1 MSEYSTSKPL
11 TVLVAD
17 DTAANRNMMQVFL
30 KKLGFA
36 SICAVDGRDAVEIF
50 ERERP
55 DVVLMDLMMPEMD
68 GFEATRRIRA
78 VQRRIWTPIVIMS
91 ALNADADIVA
101 GLDAGGDD
109 YLVKPISFTV
119 FAAKMRTVQ
128 RLLSMERGQRELLGR
143 MQAISNAVIDALVTI
158 DDRGI
163 IQSAN
168 PAAHRIFGHPQGAL
182 IGKNV
187 SVLMP
192 ADEADRHDEYMH
204 DYHRGALPGVIG
216 KVREMQGVRANG
228 EVFPVELGVT
238 ELKLDER
245 RLYIGVLRD
254 IGERVRAREEREQ
267 HAEHLQRY
275 HDEQQ
280 REQELARQIMSS
292 QINEAAMQDPRI
304 HYAVMPAQ
312 NFSGDL
318 VVAAC
323 SPGGRLYA
331 MLADATGHGLSA
343 AVSVQPV
350 LPMFYTLVARD
361 VSLSLLTSEINRL
374 LHASLPVGRF
384 VGAAMVSVEVD
395 GSAANVWVG
404 GVPAVMVLGQDG
416 RVRQRI
422 ASRQLPLGVVESTR
436 DLSEPEPVV
445 LRPGE
450 QIVLYSDGVIEAIDH
465 RGEDFG
471 QIRLET
477 ALAAAD
483 GDARVDSVRA
493 ALKAHLGGA
502 SAHDDMSLLLIDAE
516 AVASMHTG
524 IDPVI

>member
-1 MSEYSTSKPL
+1 MSEQSTPKAL

-36 SICAVDGRDAVEIF
+36 SICAVNGREAVEMF

-78 VQRRIWTPIVIMS
+78 VQRRVWTPIVIMS
-91 ALNADADIVA
+91 ALNADADVVA

-128 RLLSMERGQRELLGR
+128 RLLSMERGHRELLGR

-158 DDRGI
+158 DDHGI

-187 SVLMP
+187 GILMP
-192 ADEADRHDEYMH
+192 ARDADRHDEYMH

-216 KVREMQGVRANG
+216 MVREMEGVRANG

-245 RLYIGVLRD
+245 RIYIGVLRD
-254 IGERVRAREEREQ
+254 ISERVRAREEREQ

-275 HDEQQ
+275 HDDQQ

-292 QINEAAMQDPRI
+292 QINESAMRDPRI

-361 VSLSLLTSEINRL
+361 VSLALLTSEMNRL

-384 VGAAMVSVEVD
+384 VGAAIVSVELD
-395 GSAANVWVG
+395 GGAASVWVG
-404 GVPAVMVLGQDG
+404 GVPAVMVLGADG

-422 ASRQLPLGVVESTR
+422 ASRQLPLGIVESSR
-436 DLSEPEPVV
+436 EGSEPEQVV
-445 LRPGE
+445 LTAGD
-450 QIVLYSDGVIEAIDH
+450 QIALYSDGVIEAIN
-465 RGEDFG
+465 RQGEDFG
-471 QIRLET
+471 LPRLEA
-477 ALAAAD
+477 ALAASGCA
-483 GDARVDSVRA
+483 GRVGSVQA

-502 SAHDDMSLLLIDAE
+502 PAHDDMSLLLIDAE
-516 AVASMHTG
+516 ATASMQAA
-524 IDPVI
+524 IDPAI

>member
-1 MSEYSTSKPL
+1 MSEQSTPKAL

-36 SICAVDGRDAVEIF
+36 SICAANGREAVEMF
-50 ERERP
+50 ERDRP

-78 VQRRIWTPIVIMS
+78 VQRRVWTPIVIMS
-91 ALNADADIVA
+91 ALNADADVVA

-128 RLLSMERGQRELLGR
+128 RLLSMERGHRELLGR

-158 DDRGI
+158 NERGI

-168 PAAHRIFGHPQGAL
+168 PATHRIFGHPQGAL
-182 IGKNV
+182 IGQNV
-187 SVLMP
+187 SILMP
-192 ADEADRHDEYMH
+192 PHDGDRHDGYLE
-204 DYHRGALPGVIG
+204 DYNRGKLPGVVG
-216 KVREMQGVRANG
+216 KIREMQGIRGNG
-228 EVFPVELGVT
+228 EVFPLELGVT
-238 ELKLDER
+238 ELKLDDR
-245 RLYIGVLRD
+245 RLYIGVMRD
-254 IGERVRAREEREQ
+254 ISERVRAREEREQ

-292 QINEAAMQDPRI
+292 QINESAMRDPRI

-323 SPGGRLYA
+323 SASGRLYA

-350 LPMFYTLVARD
+350 LPMFYTLVERE
-361 VSLSLLTSEINRL
+361 VPLSLLTSEMNRL

-384 VGAAMVSVEVD
+384 VGAAIVSVELD
-395 GSAANVWVG
+395 GSAASIWVG
-404 GVPAVMVLGQDG
+404 GVPAVMVLGKDG
-416 RVRQRI
+416 QVRRRI
-422 ASRQLPLGVVESTR
+422 ASRQLPLGIVESSR
-436 DLSEPEPVV
+436 EGSEPELVP
-445 LRPGE
+445 LAPGD
-450 QIVLYSDGVIEAIDH
+450 QIVLYSDGVIEAINKQ
-465 RGEDFG
+465 GEDFG
-471 QIRLET
+471 LVQLET
-477 ALAAAD
+477 ALGGAGNAD
-483 GDARVDSVRA
+483 RVQSVQA

-502 SAHDDMSLLLIDAE
+502 PAHDDMSLLLIDAE
-516 AVASMHTG
+516 ATVHMQTA